1 MFPLKCSDAGNRSI
15 KSDMATKM
23 DSIRLRRLGAYRFS
37 MFLEDASPE
46 NVILSNYK
54 TEIVPFCFEILSM
67 VLAPF
72 FLRFMNA

>member
-1 MFPLKCSDAGNRSI
+1 MLRCRKQKHQIRYGDE
-15 KSDMATKM
+15 M

-54 TEIVPFCFEILSM
+54 TEIVRGVAIWLVATP
-67 VLAPF
+67 V
-72 FLRFMNA
+72 